1 MTEKNEIS
9 PALERIETGTLQAQI
24 YHSLTRALMRGEFAP
39 GQSVS
44 MRHLAATFGVST
56 MPVRGAIQQLIADGA
71 LHFTSSRSVAVPAM
85 SRARLND
92 LCRVRLDI
100 EGTAAQWAATGI
112 TATEVE
118 ALHRIDQEYDAIY
131 RMPDLSARVADHL
144 AKTYKFRFAVYGA
157 AHSEILLGII
167 ESLWLKIAPYFNLL
181 LDEWPQVAEQGRKYR
196 VILINAL
203 ELRDGNAARAAIQ
216 GEIERVSALLL
227 DKLPAE

>member
-1 MTEKNEIS
+1 MVEKIGTA
-9 PALERIETGTLQAQI
+9 PALDRIETGTLQAQI

-44 MRHLAATFGVST
+44 MRHLAATYGVST

-92 LCRVRLDI
+92 LCRVRLEI
-100 EGTAAQWAATGI
+100 EGTAAQWAASGI
-112 TATEVE
+112 AVGEIE
-118 ALHRIDQEYDAIY
+118 ALHRIDREYEAIY
-131 RMPDLSARVADHL
+131 AMPDLSARMADHL
-144 AKTYKFRFAVYGA
+144 AKTYQFRFAVYGA
-157 AHSEILLGII
+157 AHSNILLAII
-167 ESLWLKIAPYFNLL
+167 ESLWLKVAPYFNLL
-181 LDEWPQVAEQGRKYR
+181 LDEWSQVAEQGHRYR

-216 GEIERVSALLL
+216 GEISRVSALIL